1 MEALWL
7 FTLLAF
13 GIMVVPGMDMAFV
26 LTSALAHGRRTGFAA
41 VAGMVAG
48 GVVHV
53 VMGTLGVGLVLQV
66 VPGAYDA
73 VLTAGAA
80 YVAWIGWSLWRS
92 PATLGADAPQD
103 GAAGSGRHRTFAR
116 ALATCL
122 LNPKAYLF
130 MVAVFPQ
137 FMRAENG
144 PLALQAVALG
154 GIIALAQ
161 VLVYGGVVLGA
172 AGLRSALVQRAAA
185 QVALARSVALLLIAT
200 AAWTL
205 AQAWPG

>member
-1 MEALWL
+1 
-7 FTLLAF
+7 
-13 GIMVVPGMDMAFV
+13 MA
-26 LTSALAHGRRTGFAA
+26 
-41 VAGMVAG
+41 
-48 GVVHV
+48 
-53 VMGTLGVGLVLQV
+53 
-66 VPGAYDA
+66 Y
-73 VLTAGAA
+73 
-80 YVAWIGWSLWRS
+80 IGWSLWKS
-92 PATLGADAPQD
+92 PAALGE
-103 GAAGSGRHRTFAR
+103 AASGTPARWHQTFVR
-116 ALATCL
+116 AAATCL

-154 GIIALAQ
+154 GIVALAQ

-172 AGLRSALVQRAAA
+172 AGLRSALGQRAAA

-205 AQAWPG
+205 AQAWRG